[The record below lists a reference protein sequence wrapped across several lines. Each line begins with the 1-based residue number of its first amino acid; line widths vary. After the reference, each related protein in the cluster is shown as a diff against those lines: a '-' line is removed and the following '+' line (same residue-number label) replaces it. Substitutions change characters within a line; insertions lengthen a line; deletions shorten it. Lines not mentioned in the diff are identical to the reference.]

1 MKNSLRILGIGM
13 IAAAAFA
20 LAAQDAWTLKR
31 NAKVGETARYKLVAN
46 VELPGMGGATVDG
59 FVEEKVV
66 TVDESGTFVIESQQ
80 KGTKITMEGQGEQ
93 AMPDEPPTKTKFNAE
108 GAVLEIT
115 SDSPNAANS
124 YRISNLGAFRY
135 PANAVKVGDEWS
147 VDIAKDEKTGVEP
160 AKMTFKVESSETVGS
175 WSTVKVKV
183 TAKESE
189 GDTPATADGFVWI
202 DIPTGIIV
210 KSETNWINAPLPGA
224 PFPINA
230 KITVTR
236 ES

>member
-31 NAKVGETARYKLVAN
+31 TANVGDVARYKLVAD
-46 VELPGMGGATVDG
+46 VELPGMGGAKVSG
-59 FVEEKVV
+59 NVEEKVV
-66 TVDESGTFVIESQQ
+66 AVEENGAFVIESQQ
-80 KGTKITMEGQGEQ
+80 KSTTITMEGQGEQ
-93 AMPDEPPTKTKFNAE
+93 EMPDQSPSKTKFGAD

-115 SDSPNAANS
+115 SENPGAADS
-124 YRISNLGAFRY
+124 YRISTLGAFRY

-147 VDIAKDEKTGVEP
+147 VDIAKDESKGIEA
-160 AKMTFKVESSETVGS
+160 AKMTIKVEGNETVGS
-175 WSTVKVKV
+175 WNTVKIKM
-183 TAKESE
+183 TAKESA

-202 DIPTGIIV
+202 DIPTGAIV
-210 KSETNWINAPLPGA
+210 KSETNWTNAPLPGA